1 MLVNRLKNMSKSSAI
16 FYLLL
21 GFTLFLIIYPV
32 SFLIFGSFWSGNPGG
47 DGNLTLDNYRTV
59 FSDPKTFELLR
70 NSVAYALGSAFIGVS
85 IATGLSFITTRT
97 NAPLRQYFV
106 FIPILLPL
114 FFYFFMIVF
123 HLINKRRR
131 FEFCALININYLS
144 IY

>member
-1 MLVNRLKNMSKSSAI
+1 MLVNRLKNMNQSSAI

-70 NSVAYALGSAFIGVS
+70 NSVAYALGSAF
-85 IATGLSFITTRT
+85 LS
-97 NAPLRQYFV
+97 
-106 FIPILLPL
+106 
-114 FFYFFMIVF
+114 
-123 HLINKRRR
+123 LIH
-131 FEFCALININYLS
+131 I
-144 IY
+144 